1 MKISGVYAI
10 VNTVNGKRYVGSSKN
25 VRSRLNEHERHLRKN
40 EHTNKRLQRAWN
52 KYSEECFQFVVI
64 EECCVDNLLT
74 REQVYINERSEYNV
88 RKNAWANYG
97 LVPTE
102 ETKRRMSAAKKGR
115 KFSEEHKA
123 NLTKARRNRK
133 PLAKPIKRL
142 SEETRRKMSEAAR
155 RRSPITE
162 ESRARMRAA
171 QKGRKGH
178 PHTAEEL
185 RKMSIAQIGRTHTEE
200 TRRKISKRKIGKR
213 AHSKLNEDKV
223 REIRKLY
230 AAGDHSYDILAE
242 MFKVSPGAVAFVIR
256 RVTWKDVE

>member
-10 VNTVNGKRYVGSSKN
+10 VNTVNNKRYVGSSKS
-25 VRSRLNEHERHLRKN
+25 VDSRFNEHRRKLRRGD
-40 EHTNKRLQRAWN
+40 HTNKKLQRAWN
-52 KYSEECFQFVVI
+52 KYGEDKFEFVVI
-64 EECCVDNLLT
+64 EECCIDNLLT
-74 REQVYINERSEYNV
+74 REQAYIDECSEYNV

-102 ETKRRMSAAKKGR
+102 ETRRRMSVAGKGR

-123 NLTKARRNRK
+123 KIGAQSRGRKLSDEARK
-133 PLAKPIKRL
+133 KL
-142 SEETRRKMSEAAR
+142 SEGAKGRPGAFKGRKHSEESLRKMSAW
-155 RRSPITE
+155 
-162 ESRARMRAA
+162 
-171 QKGRKGH
+171 QKGKKGR
-178 PHTAEEL
+178 PHTEEEL
-185 RKMSIAQIGRTHTEE
+185 RKMSMAQKGRTHTEE
-200 TRRKISKRKIGKR
+200 TKRKISKRKIGKR